1 MNATLRIQIG
11 HMALRSVV
19 GTVRQPQLIVPALVF
34 PLFLLAVNAGGLD
47 ATTSIR
53 GFPGDSYL
61 GFALAITFMQGALF
75 ATTTVGISLAEDIRT
90 GFLQRLSLTPVR
102 GTAILAAQLAGS
114 TVLATAQAILYIAVG
129 LASGATI
136 RAGIGGA
143 LVLIALTVLTANA
156 FAALGAFW
164 ALRSG
169 SGEKVQALFPL
180 LFALFFLSSLFL
192 PRDLITTGWFRAVAT
207 YNPVSYMIEGMRSLI
222 VFGWDAQ
229 ALLLAFG
236 CATGLLV
243 AGIAAATASLRSRF
257 SGEIV
262 TMSPRSRS
270 IALAVAWRNLHV
282 ALRSPGLLLPPIL
295 FPVFL
300 FVAFA
305 GGLAGIGRAP
315 GFHYPDFKAF
325 LFVFVLVQSAAIG
338 GVFVGVAMAGDL
350 ETGLVRRIVLA
361 SPRRA
366 PILVGY
372 LLATLVR
379 AALTTA
385 VLSALA
391 FAAGMHIAGG
401 WRAVLELLGLAM
413 LVTVAAT
420 LFASGVAL
428 RMRSTQAAP
437 LMQVPVFL
445 SMFLAPV
452 YTPRELMSGWVRT
465 AADLN
470 PVTLILETGRGLLAG
485 DSAGVGVC
493 IAVLLAAIAVL
504 AAWAL
509 HALGRAEIESA

>member
-1 MNATLRIQIG
+1 MTALRTQVG
-11 HMALRSVV
+11 HMARRSVV
-19 GTVRQPQLIVPALVF
+19 RTLRQPELVAPGLVF

-47 ATTSIR
+47 ATTSIK

-75 ATTTVGISLAEDIRT
+75 GTTTVGINLAEDVRT

-102 GTAILAAQLAGS
+102 GTAILAAELAGS
-114 TVLATAQAILYIAVG
+114 TVLATAQALLYVAVG
-129 LASGATI
+129 LAAGATI
-136 RAGIGGA
+136 AAGPAGA
-143 LVLIALTVLTANA
+143 VVLIALTVLTANA

-180 LFALFFLSSLFL
+180 LFAIFFLSSLFL
-192 PRDLITTGWFRAVAT
+192 PRNLITTPWFKAVAT
-207 YNPVSYMIEGMRSLI
+207 YNPVSYMVEGMRSLI
-222 VFGWDAQ
+222 VTGWDAQ
-229 ALLLAFG
+229 ALALAFG
-236 CATGLLV
+236 CAAGLLV
-243 AGIAAATASLRSRF
+243 VGLALATASLRSRF

-262 TMSPRSRS
+262 HMTSHGRS
-270 IALAVAWRNLHV
+270 IARAVAWRNLHV

-305 GGLAGIGRAP
+305 GGLAGIARAP
-315 GFHYPDFKAF
+315 HFDYPDFKAF
-325 LFVFVLVQSAAIG
+325 LFVFVLMQSAAFG

-361 SPRRA
+361 SPKRA
-366 PILVGY
+366 PILAGY
-372 LLATLVR
+372 LLATVVR

-385 VLSALA
+385 VLTALA

-401 WRAVLELLGLAM
+401 GRGMVELMALAM

-452 YTPRELMSGWVRT
+452 YTPRALMSGWVRT
-465 AADLN
+465 AADYN
-470 PVTLILETGRGLLAG
+470 PVTLLLETGRGLLAG
-485 DSAGVGVC
+485 NPARVGLCV
-493 IAVLLAAIAVL
+493 AVLGAAIAVL
-504 AAWAL
+504 GAWAL
-509 HALGRAEIESA
+509 RALCRADIETA